1 MPNRKPDRPP
11 KPIAAGQSEP
21 GPWRLGVA
29 RSTCDPYHLA
39 VSLSWPRFIL
49 PMIGVWLTL
58 NVVFAALYAIV

>member
-1 MPNRKPDRPP
+1 
-11 KPIAAGQSEP
+11 
-21 GPWRLGVA
+21 VA